1 MTMADMAQTSTKDE
15 DTVAGAKRYPLDA
28 APTTRCQ
35 RGSVIGMSSQRSWRK
50 VPMKNEKKAI
60 TKTAAGNA

>member
-1 MTMADMAQTSTKDE
+1 MTMGGMAQTSTTDG
-15 DTVAGAKRYPLDA
+15 DTAAGAERYRLVA
-28 APTTRCQ
+28 RPTTPGQ

-60 TKTAAGNA
+60 TKTAAGNV